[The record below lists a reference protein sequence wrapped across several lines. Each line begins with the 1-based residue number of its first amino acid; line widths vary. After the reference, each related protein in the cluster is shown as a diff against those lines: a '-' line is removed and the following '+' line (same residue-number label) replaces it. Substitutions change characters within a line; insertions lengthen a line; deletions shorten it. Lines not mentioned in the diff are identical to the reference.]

1 MIAKGKQL
9 DTSKDPRWLG
19 PNAMADYL
27 SVSPRTL
34 FVWRQEGRVP
44 FLKIKG
50 RVIFEV
56 RAVEAALRKFE
67 IKALTGSK
75 QTAAPVFHAKG
86 DR

>member
-50 RVIFEV
+50 R
-56 RAVEAALRKFE
+56 
-67 IKALTGSK
+67 
-75 QTAAPVFHAKG
+75 
-86 DR
+86 